1 MTRGR
6 RGGGGGGGGGGGRGA
21 GGAGAR
27 GSWPA
32 GGGAG
37 RGPRRGPPPGR
48 EGDING
54 FGQNLQLYS
63 PLTLYQPMMHINQGL
78 SI

>member
-1 MTRGR
+1 M
-6 RGGGGGGGGGGGRGA
+6 GGREGE
-21 GGAGAR
+21 GEGEGE
-27 GSWPA
+27 
-32 GGGAG
+32 
-37 RGPRRGPPPGR
+37 GR